1 MNVSS
6 LFNVQGK
13 AVLVT
18 GGGKGIGRMIS
29 EGFVTNGARVY
40 ISSRDGKACEK
51 AAAELTALGKSSGS
65 GGSAISLPADLQSL
79 DACKALAAS
88 LAQREPN
95 GLHVLVNNSG
105 AAWGEAFDTHPDHA
119 WTKLLTLNLQRV
131 FTLTQLLTPLLEKAA
146 QPAQSAADQAA
157 GRSDPARVINIGSID
172 ALRVPSLE
180 NYAYSASKAGL
191 HQLSRTMALA
201 LGPRGITVNTLAC
214 GPFPSKMMK
223 AVLDSAGQELA
234 DANPLGRIGTP
245 EDVAGA
251 CLFLSGRAGAFVNG
265 ATLSIDGGVHLL
277 SKL

>member
-1 MNVSS
+1 MPGLFQACGLINS
-6 LFNVQGK
+6 LVEPTDCTILPSKPRQ
-13 AVLVT
+13 LCT
-18 GGGKGIGRMIS
+18 RIRSQI
-29 EGFVTNGARVY
+29 
-40 ISSRDGKACEK
+40 
-51 AAAELTALGKSSGS
+51 TATLDAYDYLNSTGKSSGS

-79 DACKALAAS
+79 DACKSLAAS
-88 LAQREPN
+88 LTQREPN
-95 GLHVLVNNSG
+95 GLHVLINNSG

-131 FTLTQLLTPLLEKAA
+131 FTLTQLLTPLLEKASKRA
-146 QPAQSAADQAA
+146 STAADQAA

-251 CLFLSGRAGAFVNG
+251 CLFLSSRAG
-265 ATLSIDGGVHLL
+265 
-277 SKL
+277 